1 VDERAAQLRDQLDS
15 QRADISRTVEQI
27 ENRVV
32 PGRVLQR
39 RRYRMRRSMMD
50 WRDRLFG
57 NDEPDYPEHWYAPP
71 AAAMGPGFGGQP
83 VYGDYG
89 TYGYGDDG
97 GFGDDGG
104 RSRVGE
110 ARDRASDAAHQVSD
124 RASGMAHGMSDR
136 ASGMAHGMSD
146 RASGMAH
153 GISDRAQHA
162 PEAMR
167 RQTQGNPMALGMVAF
182 GAGLLLAT
190 MLPESRREKQLAQQ
204 VEPGMRRV
212 VDEAGGAAGEVAADL
227 REEAQHAAEQ
237 LKETASREGQALK
250 NEAVQE
256 GKQARRDVG
265 SAAQS

>member
-1 VDERAAQLRDQLDS
+1 MDERAAQLRDQLDS

-50 WRDRLFG
+50 WRDRMFG
-57 NDEPDYPEHWYAPP
+57 NAEPDYPEHWYAQP
-71 AAAMGPGFGGQP
+71 AAPMGPGFGGQP

-89 TYGYGDDG
+89 SYGDG
-97 GFGDDGG
+97 GEYGDDGG

-110 ARDRASDAAHQVSD
+110 ARDRASDAAHQV
-124 RASGMAHGMSDR
+124 
-136 ASGMAHGMSD
+136 SD

-237 LKETASREGQALK
+237 LKETAFREGQALK
-250 NEAVQE
+250 DEAAEE

-265 SAAQS
+265 SAARS